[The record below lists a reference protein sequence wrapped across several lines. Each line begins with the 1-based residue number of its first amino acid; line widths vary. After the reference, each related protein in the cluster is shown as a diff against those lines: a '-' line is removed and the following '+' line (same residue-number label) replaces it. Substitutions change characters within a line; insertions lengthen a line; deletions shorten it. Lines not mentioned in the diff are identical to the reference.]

1 MQKTHQKSILWLKCT
16 LVFKLIEYH
25 NPLCLSGYYTMFAP
39 LWSGQQLT
47 QPKRN
52 LYDYSLAELSAG
64 IDQLA
69 EYKKSHADQGCQ
81 LGIIGYKI
89 GLSSNAS
96 STAKLPWQLKPA
108 PQNKLG
114 SKSD

>member
-1 MQKTHQKSILWLKCT
+1 MATIQ
-16 LVFKLIEYH
+16 
-25 NPLCLSGYYTMFAP
+25 CLHHCEVVNNWPS
-39 LWSGQQLT
+39 L
-47 QPKRN
+47 RN